1 MRKRKLKVTKV
12 YLDHCLHL
20 TRHGSKHASLHST
33 IMQASL
39 STVRSAAHT
48 APA

>member
-20 TRHGSKHASLHST
+20 TRHGSKHALLHCSVT
-33 IMQASL
+33 QVSL